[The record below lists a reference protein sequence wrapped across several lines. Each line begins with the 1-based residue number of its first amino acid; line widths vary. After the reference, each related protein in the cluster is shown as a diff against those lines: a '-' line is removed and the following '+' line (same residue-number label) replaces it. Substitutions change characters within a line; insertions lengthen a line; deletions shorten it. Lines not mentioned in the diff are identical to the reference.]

1 MPTISHLYN
10 TYETATKV
18 AQALESAGFSHEH
31 VSIVANQGATG
42 AVNQGVT
49 SAATTGTTTTGSV
62 GDTALEDTHA
72 DTGAG
77 TGASVGTLLGGGAG
91 LLAGIGAL
99 AIPGVGPVVAAG
111 WLVATLT
118 GAGAGAGLG
127 GLVGAL
133 TGSGVKDE
141 HAHVYA
147 ESVRRGDTLV
157 SVRADDGMAG
167 EAERIMQSYS
177 PVDVT
182 DREAG
187 YRSNDGWTK
196 FDESRGAMTAE
207 EMQAERLRRSGSAI

>member
-10 TYETATKV
+10 TYETAAKV
-18 AQALESAGFSHEH
+18 AQALESAGFSHEQ

-42 AVNQGVT
+42 SMNQGVT
-49 SAATTGTTTTGSV
+49 STTTTGTV
-62 GDTALEDTHA
+62 GDTAIDDTHA

-157 SVRADDGMAG
+157 SVRADDAMAG
-167 EAERIMQSYS
+167 EAERIMQGYS